1 MADYS
6 RFTVHNV
13 RRLLECGG
21 FALRELR
28 GAGNVLS
35 TLAYLSGVSVGE
47 LGEHDLD
54 SWCEGRGCAMQHYI
68 LVVAEAVKRRNVELA
83 EAASREPRR
92 RERYI
97 EHRTESQLSKV
108 TRLCAALSAC
118 EDHAASPQS
127 QTGQRLDNAHTTP
140 HGFRRTRGLVDIVPC
155 TNCSCSNYAKIGES
169 RLNRQ
174 Q

>member
-1 MADYS
+1 MTPIATRIIDYS

-21 FALRELR
+21 FAPRELR

-35 TLAYLSGVSVGE
+35 TIAYLSGVSVGE

-83 EAASREPRR
+83 EVAA
-92 RERYI
+92 
-97 EHRTESQLSKV
+97 
-108 TRLCAALSAC
+108 CFA
-118 EDHAASPQS
+118 
-127 QTGQRLDNAHTTP
+127 
-140 HGFRRTRGLVDIVPC
+140 
-155 TNCSCSNYAKIGES
+155 
-169 RLNRQ
+169 
-174 Q
+174 